1 MKIKIFKQPEI
12 KDLAL
17 RFTRYAW
24 GKLVYVNEL
33 STTEISGF
41 CIANSNDLLLVE
53 DIAFLQ
59 QVNTGAS
66 TLLDD
71 EAVADHFDDQ
81 VDAGRK
87 PNQFARIWL
96 HTHPNHHQFGRHNQF
111 GRKTRPKHRNCS
123 RCLDDDFCVPTPS
136 GTDENT
142 IRQAFGSCDW
152 AVMFIY
158 SGGSTGYAR
167 LVLKKP
173 VNGQIVMPVVI
184 QKKGKNPT
192 KKDFAEWKQEFEK
205 NITAKVWIAPV
216 GQRVKSPLPS
226 QYIQLLEIVD
236 ADIDV
241 DEFAR
246 YIELE
251 GETVGGFCQLNEQ
264 LRQFWMDEFRKDKE
278 LSTQHIIR
286 NPY

>member
-1 MKIKIFKQPEI
+1 MKVKIFKQLKI
-12 KDLAL
+12 KELAL

-41 CIANSNDLLLVE
+41 CISNPNDLLLVE

-96 HTHPNHHQFGRHNQF
+96 HTHPGAQFVN
-111 GRKTRPKHRNCS
+111 KTKRN
-123 RCLDDDFCVPTPS
+123 RRIINDDLIVPSPS
-136 GTDENT
+136 WIDENT
-142 IRQAFGSCDW
+142 ISRVFGTCDW

-158 SGGSTGYAR
+158 GGGSTGYAR

-173 VNGQIVMPVVI
+173 VAGQLVMPVEI
-184 QKKGKNPT
+184 RRKGKNPT
-192 KKDFAEWKQEFEK
+192 KKDFAKWKEEFEK
-205 NITAKVWIAPV
+205 NITEKKWSVPAAGLDFANLTPD
-216 GQRVKSPLPS
+216 
-226 QYIQLLEIVD
+226 QYLQLLEILD
-236 ADIDV
+236 ADIDA
-241 DEFAR
+241 DDFAQF
-246 YIELE
+246 IESR
-251 GETVGGFCQLNEQ
+251 GQTVNWFCNLDTSYYQW
-264 LRQFWMDEFRKDKE
+264 WMEEFRRAPKVK
-278 LSTQHIIR
+278 II
-286 NPY
+286 NPYR

>member
-1 MKIKIFKQPEI
+1 MRIKVFKQPKI
-12 KDLAL
+12 KELAL

-41 CIANSNDLLLVE
+41 CISNPNDLLLVE

-71 EAVADHFDDQ
+71 EAVADYFDDQ

-87 PNQFARIWL
+87 PHQFARIWL
-96 HTHPNHHQFGRHNQF
+96 HTHPNWTGK
-111 GRKTRPKHRNCS
+111 KTRRN
-123 RCLDDDFCVPTPS
+123 RNIVINNDFYIPS
-136 GTDENT
+136 PSWIDENT

-167 LVLKKP
+167 LVMKKP
-173 VNGQIVMPVVI
+173 VDGQIVLPVEI

-192 KKDFAEWKQEFEK
+192 KKDFASWQQEFRT
-205 NITAKVWIAPV
+205 NITEKVFVIPAA
-216 GQRVKSPLPS
+216 QRFDNLLPN
-226 QYIQLLEIVD
+226 QVLQLEGVLD
-236 ADIDV
+236 TDIDV

-246 YIELE
+246 FLE
-251 GETVGGFCQLNEQ
+251 SFRETAEGFCQLNESMQ
-264 LRQFWMDEFRKDKE
+264 QWWMDEFRKSKE
-278 LSTQHIIR
+278 ISAQHIIR
-286 NPY
+286 NRNPYF

>member
-1 MKIKIFKQPEI
+1 MKVFKQPEI
-12 KDLAL
+12 KDLTL

-24 GKLVYVNEL
+24 GKLAYVNEL

-41 CIANSNDLLLVE
+41 CIANPKDLLLVE

-81 VDAGRK
+81 VDAGRQ

-96 HTHPNHHQFGRHNQF
+96 HTHPNSHNFGK
-111 GRKTRPKHRNCS
+111 KTKRN
-123 RCLDDDFCVPTPS
+123 RRIINDNFCVPSPS
-136 GTDENT
+136 WTDEST

-158 SGGSTGYAR
+158 GGGSTGYAR
-167 LVLKKP
+167 LVFKKP
-173 VNGQIVMPVVI
+173 VNGQIVMPVEI

-192 KKDFAEWKQEFEK
+192 KKDFAKWKREFEK
-205 NITAKVWIAPV
+205 NITEKKWNVPALDMPALDDQYYRLVALLDIDIDADDFARFLESRGHTAKVFCE
-216 GQRVKSPLPS
+216 L
-226 QYIQLLEIVD
+226 D
-236 ADIDV
+236 AS
-241 DEFAR
+241 
-246 YIELE
+246 YH
-251 GETVGGFCQLNEQ
+251 QW
-264 LRQFWMDEFRKDKE
+264 WMDEFRREQEANPPQRKR
-278 LSTQHIIR
+278 II
-286 NPY
+286 NPYR

>member
-1 MKIKIFKQPEI
+1 MKLKRIKQEI
-12 KDLAL
+12 ETEKLSL

-41 CIANSNDLLLVE
+41 CIASAKDLLLVE

-66 TLLDD
+66 TLLND

-96 HTHPNHHQFGRHNQF
+96 HTHPGAHFGKNTQRI
-111 GRKTRPKHRNCS
+111 RKIVGN
-123 RCLDDDFCVPTPS
+123 DDFLIPSPS
-136 GTDENT
+136 GVDEAT
-142 IRQAFGSCDW
+142 ISRVFGDCDW

-158 SGGSTGYAR
+158 GGGATGYAR

-173 VNGQIVMPVVI
+173 VDGQIVMPVEM
-184 QKKGKNPT
+184 QRKGKDPT
-192 KKDFAEWKQEFEK
+192 KKDFKKWKQEFEK
-205 NITAKVWIAPV
+205 NITEKKWNLPV
-216 GQRVKSPLPS
+216 VNVRVITNHYL
-226 QYIQLLEIVD
+226 QLVD
-236 ADIDV
+236 LLDTDIDV
-241 DEFAR
+241 DEFAQF
-246 YIELE
+246 IESFS
-251 GETVGGFCQLNEQ
+251 ETAGDFCQLNEPM
-264 LRQFWMDEFRKDKE
+264 RQWWMDEFRKNKKI
-278 LSTQHIIR
+278 QHGR
-286 NPY
+286 FFDHRFMNPYC